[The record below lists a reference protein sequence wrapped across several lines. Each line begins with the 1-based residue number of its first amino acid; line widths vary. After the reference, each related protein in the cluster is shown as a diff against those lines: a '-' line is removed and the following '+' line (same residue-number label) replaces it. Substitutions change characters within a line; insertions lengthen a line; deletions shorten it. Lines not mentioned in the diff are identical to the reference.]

1 MRVFKHDR
9 SIPKPKKGAPM
20 TTTADIQVE
29 NHGTILLFRPQTDA
43 AREWL
48 TAHVDSEAQ
57 WFGGALVVEPR
68 YAADLAQGLE
78 DEGFTTRTSYRLK
91 AEPGI
96 LPPGAA

>member
-1 MRVFKHDR
+1 MRVFKNDR
-9 SIPKPKKGAPM
+9 SVPKPKK
-20 TTTADIQVE
+20 ADVEVE

-48 TAHVDSEAQ
+48 TSHVDSEAQ

-68 YAADLAQGLE
+68 YAADLAQGLQ
-78 DEGFTTRTSYRLK
+78 DEGFTLHNSYRLK

-96 LPPGAA
+96 LPPGTI